1 AFLTA
6 TADSLAT
13 SPIHRA
19 IYVMENFMGIH
30 PTPPPPDVIIKE
42 PDVRQAKTIK
52 EILAAHVS
60 DENCA
65 SCHKA
70 IDPWGYAFE
79 SFDPT
84 GAWRDAYLVPV
95 ILELDD
101 DGETV
106 PKKKGRD
113 QMNTTIPIDSS
124 AIFRNGTEYKDIT
137 EYRKEILTDANRDR
151 FVRCFITKLLTYANG
166 IEPTKADF
174 PEIDAILSRSAE
186 NNYRVIDTIAAMV
199 DSPLFR
205 EE

>member
-1 AFLTA
+1 
-6 TADSLAT
+6 
-13 SPIHRA
+13 
-19 IYVMENFMGIH
+19 M
-30 PTPPPPDVIIKE
+30 
-42 PDVRQAKTIK
+42 
-52 EILAAHVS
+52 
-60 DENCA
+60 
-65 SCHKA
+65 
-70 IDPWGYAFE
+70 
-79 SFDPT
+79 
-84 GAWRDAYLVPV
+84 
-95 ILELDD
+95 ILELDE
-101 DGETV
+101 DGETA

-124 AIFRNGTEYKDIT
+124 AKFRNGTEYKDIT

-186 NNYRVIDTIAAMV
+186 NNYRIIDTIAAMV